1 MAQSAAQI
9 GLKVLS
15 GAGPKVNHIVWQPHL
30 ITAADLS
37 TTVDP
42 SWSDSDGTDLS
53 PDGVYFTDKQIAEFF
68 NNPDLGP
75 QSPK

>member
-1 MAQSAAQI
+1 
-9 GLKVLS
+9 
-15 GAGPKVNHIVWQPHL
+15 
-30 ITAADLS
+30 LS